1 MHKFFPAILVFS
13 ILALTGCQSSGNI
26 SQHVVNQT
34 TGVAD
39 LFKSATDKSTNRTSE
54 DTVRSSSEETSNV
67 IVEDM
72 KTDPDCIDIDLT
84 VLSSNMVYSEVFNMV
99 YMPDE
104 YIGKKVKMAGSFIRY
119 HDDENDHDY
128 FACIIK
134 DATQCCAQGIEF
146 IPTEDYSYPDD
157 FPDEGENICVIGIF
171 EKYTEEDGYYLTLK
185 DAILVDISE

>member
-1 MHKFFPAILVFS
+1 M
-13 ILALTGCQSSGNI
+13 
-26 SQHVVNQT
+26 VNQT

-39 LFKSATDKSTNRTSE
+39 LFTAATDESSNRTSE
-54 DTVRSSSEETSNV
+54 DTVRSLSEETSNV
-67 IVEDM
+67 IAEDT
-72 KTDPDCIDIDLT
+72 KTDPDGINIDLT
-84 VLSSNMVYSEVFNMV
+84 VLSSNIVYSEVFNMV

-104 YIGKKVKMAGSFIRY
+104 YIGKKVKMEGSFIRY
-119 HDDENDHDY
+119 HDDENDQDY

-146 IPTEDYSYPDD
+146 IPTDDYSYPDD

>member
-1 MHKFFPAILVFS
+1 MI
-13 ILALTGCQSSGNI
+13 
-26 SQHVVNQT
+26 
-34 TGVAD
+34 
-39 LFKSATDKSTNRTSE
+39 
-54 DTVRSSSEETSNV
+54 
-67 IVEDM
+67 
-72 KTDPDCIDIDLT
+72 
-84 VLSSNMVYSEVFNMV
+84 

-104 YIGKKVKMAGSFIRY
+104 YIGKKVRMEGSFIRY
-119 HDDENDHDY
+119 HDEENGQDY
-128 FACIIK
+128 YACIIK